1 MFIEVIKN
9 NGYDYLRLSD
19 GYRCVDGTGKKTVRK
34 KVILNIG
41 SLKKFDDGK
50 PNYLN
55 RLKESFKA
63 GNPLIESLKPFCEKK
78 QALETYNFSYKE
90 QSPDCFGET
99 KLCSNIL
106 LDKIL
111 EELGLNT
118 FFASY
123 KSFTK
128 IEFDVYAFFKLLV
141 FGRILNPASKS
152 ATIEQNNNYF
162 DSILPENYNPY
173 NIYDTLDF
181 IYENKSKITK
191 RINTHLV
198 QNSLRK
204 TDLIFYDVTNFYFEI
219 DDPDTDTINSN
230 NEIVEKGF
238 RSMGVSKEERSL
250 PIVQVGLF
258 MDNNGLPIAIE
269 TFPGNTL
276 DHLTFK
282 KSLKKNISEL
292 ELSRFILVA
301 DRGMYSLSNL
311 IKVLNSGNGYIVS
324 KSLLKS
330 KKEDKDWAYSNKNW
344 NYESKDFKY
353 KSRIVENKVKD
364 ENGIEYKVNEKIVVY
379 WSKKFEDRDIREH
392 KKFLEFIDKL
402 IASPNNFK
410 ITAIQ
415 YRSLKKFFKKDV
427 VNKKTGEIFKDKDII
442 PLLDMDKIKA
452 FKEGMGFYQIASSEL
467 NLSEKEIIEKYH
479 GLSEIENQFRIMKS
493 TLDTRPIFV
502 RTKEH
507 ITAHLFICMIALL
520 IIRIIQNKIMAT
532 SNEAKR
538 NAKEKKLNWSMGLSA
553 DKIQNALNL
562 WQTEKMSNE
571 YYRFLNITNE
581 NLSLIFNTFN
591 IKLTPKFYRLGEIK
605 QIKGTIQIFK

>member
-1 MFIEVIKN
+1 M
-9 NGYDYLRLSD
+9 
-19 GYRCVDGTGKKTVRK
+19 
-34 KVILNIG
+34 
-41 SLKKFDDGK
+41 
-50 PNYLN
+50 
-55 RLKESFKA
+55 
-63 GNPLIESLKPFCEKK
+63 
-78 QALETYNFSYKE
+78 
-90 QSPDCFGET
+90 
-99 KLCSNIL
+99 
-106 LDKIL
+106 
-111 EELGLNT
+111 
-118 FFASY
+118 
-123 KSFTK
+123 
-128 IEFDVYAFFKLLV
+128 
-141 FGRILNPASKS
+141 
-152 ATIEQNNNYF
+152 
-162 DSILPENYNPY
+162 
-173 NIYDTLDF
+173 
-181 IYENKSKITK
+181 
-191 RINTHLV
+191 
-198 QNSLRK
+198 
-204 TDLIFYDVTNFYFEI
+204 
-219 DDPDTDTINSN
+219 
-230 NEIVEKGF
+230 
-238 RSMGVSKEERSL
+238 
-250 PIVQVGLF
+250 
-258 MDNNGLPIAIE
+258 
-269 TFPGNTL
+269 
-276 DHLTFK
+276 
-282 KSLKKNISEL
+282 
-292 ELSRFILVA
+292 
-301 DRGMYSLSNL
+301 
-311 IKVLNSGNGYIVS
+311 
-324 KSLLKS
+324 
-330 KKEDKDWAYSNKNW
+330 
-344 NYESKDFKY
+344 
-353 KSRIVENKVKD
+353 
-364 ENGIEYKVNEKIVVY
+364 Y

-410 ITAIQ
+410 ITSIQ

>member
-1 MFIEVIKN
+1 MFIEVAKN
-9 NGYDYLRLSD
+9 NGYDYLRLTE
-19 GYRCVDGTGKKTVRK
+19 GYRCVNETGKKTIRK

-41 SLKKFDDGK
+41 SLKNFDDGK
-50 PNYLN
+50 PNYLG

-63 GNPLIESLKPFCEKK
+63 GTPLIESLKPYCKNK
-78 QALETYNFSYKE
+78 QTLETYNFSYKE
-90 QSPDCFGET
+90 LSPDCFGET

-123 KSFTK
+123 KGFTK

-141 FGRILNPASKS
+141 FGRILNPTSKS
-152 ATIEQNNNYF
+152 ATVEQNKNYF
-162 DSILPENYNPY
+162 DSILPDNYNPY

-181 IYENKSKITK
+181 IFENKSKITK

-219 DDPDTDTINSN
+219 DDPDSD
-230 NEIVEKGF
+230 IVDDDNKIIEKGF
-238 RSMGVSKEERSL
+238 RSIGVSKEERTL

-330 KKEDKDWAYSNKNW
+330 KKEDKDWAYSDKNW
-344 NYESKDFKY
+344 TYESKDFKY

-364 ENGIEYKVNEKIVVY
+364 EDGVEHKVNEKIVVY

-402 IASPNNFK
+402 IAFPNNFK

-427 VNKKTGEIFKDKDII
+427 VNKKTGEILNEKDII
-442 PLLDMDKIKA
+442 PLLDMNKIKA

-467 NLSEKEIIEKYH
+467 NLSEKEIIDKYH

-520 IIRIIQNKIMAT
+520 IIRIIQYKIMST
-532 SNEAKR
+532 NDKAKK
-538 NAKEKKLNWSMGLSA
+538 NAKDKMLNWSMGISA
-553 DKIQNALNL
+553 DKVQEALNS
-562 WQTEKMSNE
+562 WQAEKMSNE
-571 YYRFLNITNE
+571 YYRFLNITDK
-581 NLSLIFNTFN
+581 NLTIIFNAFN
-591 IKLTPKFYRLGEIK
+591 INLKPKFYHSSEIK
-605 QIKGTIQIFK
+605 QIKSTIQIFK